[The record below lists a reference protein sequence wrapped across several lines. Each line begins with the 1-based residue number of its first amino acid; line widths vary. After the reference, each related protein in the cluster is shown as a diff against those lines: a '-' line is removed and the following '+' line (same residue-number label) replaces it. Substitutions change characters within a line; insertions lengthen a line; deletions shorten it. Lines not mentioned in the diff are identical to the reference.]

1 MTKRR
6 WMGTMLGALVA
17 LAGCGGGASNEL
29 PEDFRG
35 TFEMTRLLGTDNA
48 MLTVGPTG
56 ITMAGCDIN
65 CPAPTLTFTSVT
77 CPESDTCN
85 VVGPQCTGTIELWR
99 TSGRSLE
106 ITLTPVPGAT
116 GEAETARQVDCYQYS
131 GSTESAS

>member
-1 MTKRR
+1 MTKAT
-6 WMGTMLGALVA
+6 WLGLIVLA

-48 MLTVGPTG
+48 TLTVGPTT

-65 CPAPTLTFTSVT
+65 CPRPTLTFTSIT
-77 CPESDTCN
+77 CPEHGTCN
-85 VVGPQCTGTIELWR
+85 VTGPECSGTIELWE
-99 TSGRSLE
+99 TSGRSHE
-106 ITLTPVPGAT
+106 IDLSPAPGAT
-116 GEAETARQVDCYQYS
+116 GEAETLRQVDCFQYS